1 MTDYNPVLENLQE
14 RVVQEKPIKLIHAQS
29 AYSAFNRGNIEE
41 FNGAYSEWIGD
52 QPLEGVKWKKRMKD
66 DETDE
71 MPEVFSCRLP
81 IILDKVYYTIVNKR
95 AMKRALQSPVET
107 AILLDR
113 LTDSMKTK
121 PVSDVNKKIT
131 EIICTKENYKDS
143 AWEEI
148 TPEEATID
156 NLDKA
161 VAILKKIKAASN
173 AMLEIS
179 DQYNKG
185 YQKPG
190 DTTWNE
196 VETNCESQKSQVLT
210 IDPDWLDDLEIH
222 FLADVAR
229 DSELNPRKIFKEV
242 IKKKLAKGVLATIH
256 DEKSVAYQAIND
268 DGLKIKDEF
277 GSGSTKIGIH
287 VTVVGGMIPFT
298 NSWAL
303 VKGN

>member
-1 MTDYNPVLENLQE
+1 MIDCNPVLENLQE
-14 RVVQEKPIKLIHAQS
+14 RVIQEKPIKLIHAKTV
-29 AYSAFNRGNIEE
+29 YSAFDRGNIEE

-66 DETDE
+66 DETDD

-81 IILDKVYYTIVNKR
+81 IILDKVYYTIINKR

-107 AILLDR
+107 ALLLDR

-121 PVSDVNKKIT
+121 PITDINKKIT
-131 EIICTKENYKDS
+131 EIICKKENYNTK
-143 AWEEI
+143 AWEEV
-148 TPEEATID
+148 EADDLKID
-156 NLDKA
+156 SLDKA
-161 VAILKKIKAASN
+161 IAILKKIKAASN

-179 DQYNKG
+179 DKYNKG

-190 DTTWNE
+190 NTTWNK
-196 VETNCESQKSQVLT
+196 VDTNCESQKSQILT
-210 IDPDWLDDLEIH
+210 IDPDFLDDLEIH
-222 FLADVAR
+222 YLADVAR

-242 IKKKLAKGVLATIH
+242 IKRKMEGKAKVFIH
-256 DEKSVAYQAIND
+256 NEKSVAYQAIND
-268 DGLKIKDEF
+268 DGIKVKEEF
-277 GSGSTKIGIH
+277 GSGSTKIGLH

-303 VKGN
+303 VSK

>member
-1 MTDYNPVLENLQE
+1 MIDCNPVLENLQE
-14 RVVQEKPIKLIHAQS
+14 RVIQEKPIKLIHAKTV
-29 AYSAFNRGNIEE
+29 YSAFDRGNIEE

-66 DETDE
+66 DETDD

-81 IILDKVYYTIVNKR
+81 IILDKVYYTIINKR

-107 AILLDR
+107 ALLLDR

-121 PVSDVNKKIT
+121 PITDINKKIT
-131 EIICTKENYKDS
+131 EIICKKENYNTK
-143 AWEEI
+143 AWEEV
-148 TPEEATID
+148 EADDLKID
-156 NLDKA
+156 SLDKDI
-161 VAILKKIKAASN
+161 AILKKIKAASN

-179 DQYNKG
+179 DKYNKG

-190 DTTWNE
+190 NTTWNK
-196 VETNCESQKSQVLT
+196 VDTNCESQKSQILT
-210 IDPDWLDDLEIH
+210 IDPDFLDDLEIH
-222 FLADVAR
+222 YLADVAR

-242 IKKKLAKGVLATIH
+242 IKRKMEGKAKVFIH
-256 DEKSVAYQAIND
+256 NEKSVAYQAIND
-268 DGLKIKDEF
+268 DGIKVKEEF
-277 GSGSTKIGIH
+277 GSGSTKIGLH

-303 VKGN
+303 VSK